1 MIITYLLFLFFH
13 FRIINAY
20 SNDDF
25 YLFAD
30 VYLNLN
36 PSSWNY
42 YLKFKNPSY
51 TISASLLTDFLYRL
65 TYMNGTNEDFYKST
79 GALSATDSI
88 MNGTN
93 TIQFAIGL
101 NSNMRSISLTYI
113 SYDGINNHFDNT
125 IFMVTN
131 QYSVLSFARIQFTK
145 QDDKVKLKFEKKEI
159 LF

>member
-1 MIITYLLFLFFH
+1 MIITCLLFLSFH
-13 FRIINAY
+13 FSKIN
-20 SNDDF
+20 SSGEF

-30 VYLNLN
+30 VFLNLN

-42 YLKFKNPSY
+42 YLKFKDPSK

-65 TYMNGTNEDFYKST
+65 TYTNGTNEDFYKSNGT
-79 GALSATDSI
+79 LSTTDTI

-101 NSNMRSISLTYI
+101 ESNMRSISLTYI
-113 SYDGINNHFDNT
+113 TYNGFNYHFDNT

-131 QYSVLSFARIQFTK
+131 EFSVLSFSHTQFTK
-145 QDDKVKLKFEKKEI
+145 QGDNVRLKFEKKEI